1 MISSSMRSELDR
13 IKRKIGYDPNSFQS
27 ALKRHE
33 ARECLA
39 LYTGWEHAPSFSARQ
54 YADAQRLLEDDT
66 PERWKKDQAII
77 EQYYAKHPPYPGEH
91 PHPEWGL
98 TPDEMRENHSFY
110 VCQEEWEARVE
121 EIAAE
126 CEALGGSS
134 AKPEPT
140 QIEQPAKP
148 DPSPKVKTW
157 MRRHWSPEQEIKLD
171 AAIASLPKSL
181 DSDDL

>member
-1 MISSSMRSELDR
+1 MTSSSMRSELDR

-54 YADAQRLLEDDT
+54 YADAQRFLEDDT

-77 EQYYAKHPPYPGEH
+77 EQHNAKHPPYPGEH

-110 VCQEEWEARVE
+110 ICTEVFLARAE
-121 EIAAE
+121 EIAVE
-126 CEALGGSS
+126 IEASHGSS
-134 AKPEPT
+134 AEPKPT
-140 QIEQPAKP
+140 QIEQPAKQKLS
-148 DPSPKVKTW
+148 PSVKTW
-157 MRRHWSPEQEIKLD
+157 ARMHWSPEKEIRVEALAEELSESTGYKD
-171 AAIASLPKSL
+171 
-181 DSDDL
+181 